1 MRTGRRPAQRGFTLI
16 ELIVVVAIIGILVTM
31 AMPIYKDSVRR
42 AREAVLREDLYI
54 LRDCIDQFYTD
65 KGHYPADL
73 GGLVEENYIK
83 QIPVDP
89 FTGSADS
96 WITEEAE
103 SDDTTTDQP
112 AGIRDVKSGA
122 IGATADGTP
131 YAEL

>member
-1 MRTGRRPAQRGFTLI
+1 MPTGRRPAQKGFTLI

-31 AMPIYKDSVRR
+31 AMPVYKDSVRR

-54 LRDCIDQFYTD
+54 LRDSIDQFYTD
-65 KGHYPADL
+65 KGHYPSDL
-73 GGLVEENYIK
+73 GALVAENYIK
-83 QIPVDP
+83 QIPIDP

-112 AGIRDVKSGA
+112 AGIREVKSGA
-122 IGATADGTP
+122 IGTTADGTP
-131 YAEL
+131 YSDL